1 MIIWRI
7 VDGRRGHDN
16 QSRGLVKALSRHT
29 PCSIHDIPVS
39 SHKLRLWR
47 CLMKKYPPGDK
58 LPKPHLIIG
67 AGHGTHLHLL
77 CAKRAHGGRTVVI
90 MKPSLPA
97 SLFDFC
103 LIPDH
108 DNPRITDSIIIT
120 RGALNT
126 ITPDK
131 HHDSRLGLIMI
142 GGPSRHYDWDHNS
155 LFEQIDL
162 IINKLPDTNWTIT
175 DSPRT
180 PATTSNMLN
189 NIKSPN
195 VTFHPYENTGPD
207 WIADQLQNAGS
218 VWVTEDSMS
227 MIYESMTAGT
237 ATGVLTVPAKK
248 KSKIFHSINRLI
260 ENEMITSFEDWRSGK
275 PLSACPEIFDE
286 ADRCARE
293 LLDKV
298 TQHYR
303 VH

>member
-1 MIIWRI
+1 
-7 VDGRRGHDN
+7 
-16 QSRGLVKALSRHT
+16 
-29 PCSIHDIPVS
+29 
-39 SHKLRLWR
+39 
-47 CLMKKYPPGDK
+47 
-58 LPKPHLIIG
+58 
-67 AGHGTHLHLL
+67 
-77 CAKRAHGGRTVVI
+77 
-90 MKPSLPA
+90 
-97 SLFDFC
+97 
-103 LIPDH
+103 
-108 DNPRITDSIIIT
+108 
-120 RGALNT
+120 
-126 ITPDK
+126 
-131 HHDSRLGLIMI
+131 
-142 GGPSRHYDWDHNS
+142 
-155 LFEQIDL
+155 
-162 IINKLPDTNWTIT
+162 
-175 DSPRT
+175 
-180 PATTSNMLN
+180 MLN
-189 NIKSPN
+189 NFKSPN